1 MIRATEARLKYG
13 LSVIV
18 FGSDERGN
26 ELVAFA
32 SFESLN
38 SGQLRLLPNRDKSQ
52 IKLLLHSAERCAPL
66 QCQQLSEAP
75 AKLVRGSHRYL
86 GPAT

>member
-18 FGSDERGN
+18 LGSDKRGN
-26 ELVAFA
+26 ELVAIA

-52 IKLLLHSAERCAPL
+52 IKLLLHSAERYAPP
-66 QCQQLSEAP
+66 QYQLFSEAP
-75 AKLVRGSHRYL
+75 AKFLRGSRHY
-86 GPAT
+86 